1 MYNILLTK
9 AHMKKITESRGPLID
24 TQQCVRNV
32 GGSRFD
38 MVLIAAARA
47 REIRKDHKNSGSSEH
62 CFSQVSALLDIQ
74 SGEVGKEY
82 LLKIR

>member
-1 MYNILLTK
+1 
-9 AHMKKITESRGPLID
+9 MKKITASRGPLVD

-47 REIRKDHKNSGSSEH
+47 REIRKNHRESGSAEIS
-62 CFSQVSALLDIQ
+62 FSQVSALLDIQ
-74 SGEVGKEY
+74 EGLVGKEY